1 MFELYGCPTH
11 YGVGAKGL
19 IKSIDYLTENFKNL
33 QMNKVPEITCKGPFR
48 ANLKN
53 LESVCATCDGIA
65 KQGYHI
71 LTSGHRPLMIAGDH
85 SAAMGSVSATSV
97 YTKGETGLIW
107 IDAHPDINTDKTT
120 VTGNIHG
127 MPVAALLG
135 LGEPSLTHFLDDST
149 KLKSG
154 NIVMLGL
161 RDIDP
166 PEAEILK
173 EHHIRYYKW
182 DYIMEHGLQNCLNE
196 SIDYLS
202 HCPAVHVSF
211 DIDSMDP
218 KLMPG
223 VSVPVPEGFNED
235 DVFLMMD
242 ELLTRLPVQ
251 AMDIVEFNHELDKDD
266 ITAGFVTLKDMMVVD
281 VDVDLP
287 QYVIRARKGVESC
300 VFEGLFFILKATKT
314 DLGYISL
321 ETEGARI
328 INCRV
333 YNYGTVNQKKT
344 ISINGNETIIWGL
357 WNTGNDRTRVNYE
370 GNFTHYEFG
379 NNKYDIYVN
388 GIKQ

>member
-53 LESVCATCDGIA
+53 LESVCATCEGIA

-71 LTSGHRPLMIAGDH
+71 LTSGHRPLMVAGDH

-135 LGEPSLTHFLDDST
+135 LGEPSLTHFLDDSI

-182 DYIMEHGLQNCLNE
+182 DYVMEHGLQ
-196 SIDYLS
+196 I
-202 HCPAVHVSF
+202 
-211 DIDSMDP
+211 
-218 KLMPG
+218 KG
-223 VSVPVPEGFNED
+223 
-235 DVFLMMD
+235 
-242 ELLTRLPVQ
+242 
-251 AMDIVEFNHELDKDD
+251 
-266 ITAGFVTLKDMMVVD
+266 
-281 VDVDLP
+281 VDL
-287 QYVIRARKGVESC
+287 
-300 VFEGLFFILKATKT
+300 
-314 DLGYISL
+314 
-321 ETEGARI
+321 
-328 INCRV
+328 
-333 YNYGTVNQKKT
+333 
-344 ISINGNETIIWGL
+344 
-357 WNTGNDRTRVNYE
+357 
-370 GNFTHYEFG
+370 
-379 NNKYDIYVN
+379 
-388 GIKQ
+388 

>member
-1 MFELYGCPTH
+1 
-11 YGVGAKGL
+11 
-19 IKSIDYLTENFKNL
+19 
-33 QMNKVPEITCKGPFR
+33 MNKVPEITCKGPFR

-53 LESVCATCDGIA
+53 LESVCATCEGIA

-135 LGEPSLTHFLDDST
+135 LGEPFLTHFLDDSI

-266 ITAGFVTLKDMMVVD
+266 ITAGFVSRL
-281 VDVDLP
+281 
-287 QYVIRARKGVESC
+287 VEH
-300 VFEGLFFILKATKT
+300 VQGL
-314 DLGYISL
+314 
-321 ETEGARI
+321 
-328 INCRV
+328 
-333 YNYGTVNQKKT
+333 
-344 ISINGNETIIWGL
+344 
-357 WNTGNDRTRVNYE
+357 
-370 GNFTHYEFG
+370 
-379 NNKYDIYVN
+379 
-388 GIKQ
+388 

>member
-1 MFELYGCPTH
+1 
-11 YGVGAKGL
+11 
-19 IKSIDYLTENFKNL
+19 
-33 QMNKVPEITCKGPFR
+33 
-48 ANLKN
+48 
-53 LESVCATCDGIA
+53 
-65 KQGYHI
+65 
-71 LTSGHRPLMIAGDH
+71 MIAGDH

-97 YTKGETGLIW
+97 YTKGETGVIW

-135 LGEPSLTHFLDDST
+135 LGEPFLTHFLDDSI

-266 ITAGFVTLKDMMVVD
+266 ITAGFVSRL
-281 VDVDLP
+281 
-287 QYVIRARKGVESC
+287 VEH
-300 VFEGLFFILKATKT
+300 VQGL
-314 DLGYISL
+314 
-321 ETEGARI
+321 
-328 INCRV
+328 
-333 YNYGTVNQKKT
+333 
-344 ISINGNETIIWGL
+344 
-357 WNTGNDRTRVNYE
+357 
-370 GNFTHYEFG
+370 
-379 NNKYDIYVN
+379 
-388 GIKQ
+388 

>member
-53 LESVCATCDGIA
+53 LESVCATCEGIA

-107 IDAHPDINTDKTT
+107 IDAHPDINTDNTT

-135 LGEPSLTHFLDDST
+135 LGELSLTHFLDDSI
-149 KLKSG
+149 KL
-154 NIVMLGL
+154 N
-161 RDIDP
+161 
-166 PEAEILK
+166 
-173 EHHIRYYKW
+173 KW

-251 AMDIVEFNHELDKDD
+251 AMDIVEFNHELDRDD
-266 ITAGFVTLKDMMVVD
+266 ITANFVSRLVD
-281 VDVDLP
+281 
-287 QYVIRARKGVESC
+287 YV
-300 VFEGLFFILKATKT
+300 
-314 DLGYISL
+314 
-321 ETEGARI
+321 
-328 INCRV
+328 
-333 YNYGTVNQKKT
+333 QK
-344 ISINGNETIIWGL
+344 L
-357 WNTGNDRTRVNYE
+357 
-370 GNFTHYEFG
+370 
-379 NNKYDIYVN
+379 
-388 GIKQ
+388 

>member
-19 IKSIDYLTENFKNL
+19 VKSIDYLTENFKNL

-53 LESVCATCDGIA
+53 LESVCATCEGIA
-65 KQGYHI
+65 QQGYHI

-135 LGEPSLTHFLDDST
+135 LGELSLTHFLDDSI

-211 DIDSMDP
+211 DIDSMNP

-266 ITAGFVTLKDMMVVD
+266 ITAGFVSRL
-281 VDVDLP
+281 
-287 QYVIRARKGVESC
+287 VEH
-300 VFEGLFFILKATKT
+300 VQVL
-314 DLGYISL
+314 
-321 ETEGARI
+321 
-328 INCRV
+328 
-333 YNYGTVNQKKT
+333 
-344 ISINGNETIIWGL
+344 
-357 WNTGNDRTRVNYE
+357 
-370 GNFTHYEFG
+370 
-379 NNKYDIYVN
+379 
-388 GIKQ
+388 

>member
-33 QMNKVPEITCKGPFR
+33 QMNKVPEITCKGPFH

-53 LESVCATCDGIA
+53 LESVCATCEGIA

-107 IDAHPDINTDKTT
+107 MAA
-120 VTGNIHG
+120 HG

-135 LGEPSLTHFLDDST
+135 LGEPSLTHFLDDSI

-202 HCPAVHVSF
+202 PAVHVSF

-266 ITAGFVTLKDMMVVD
+266 ITAEFVSRL
-281 VDVDLP
+281 
-287 QYVIRARKGVESC
+287 VEH
-300 VFEGLFFILKATKT
+300 VQGL
-314 DLGYISL
+314 
-321 ETEGARI
+321 
-328 INCRV
+328 
-333 YNYGTVNQKKT
+333 
-344 ISINGNETIIWGL
+344 
-357 WNTGNDRTRVNYE
+357 
-370 GNFTHYEFG
+370 
-379 NNKYDIYVN
+379 
-388 GIKQ
+388 